1 MLLFGQDFNKNKRI
15 YMQVKVTGLLD
26 GKKGLITGVANNL
39 SISWAIAQMA
49 KEHGANLAFT
59 YQGEVLE
66 KRVIPLAEEIK
77 CDFVVPCDVTD
88 AESLDNLFKII
99 EQKWGKLDFLVHSI
113 AFSDR
118 NELQGRY
125 IDTSLSNFL
134 NTMNIS
140 CYSLIAL
147 AKRAE
152 PLMQDGGSILTL
164 TYYGSQKV
172 VRNYNVMGPA
182 KAALES
188 SVKYLATD
196 MGSNNIRVNA
206 ISAGPIKTLA
216 SSGINDFK
224 TMLALHEAASPLRR
238 NTSQRDVAGATL
250 YLLSNL
256 AEGVTGEIH
265 YVDCGYNT
273 TVGMGKGSSN
283 CH

>member
-1 MLLFGQDFNKNKRI
+1 
-15 YMQVKVTGLLD
+15 MQVKVTALLD

-39 SISWAIAQMA
+39 SISWAIAQIA
-49 KEHGANLAFT
+49 KEHGANLALT

-88 AESLDNLFKII
+88 EESLDNLFKII

-113 AFSDR
+113 GFSDR
-118 NELQGRY
+118 NELKGRY

-152 PLMQDGGSILTL
+152 PLMKDGGSILTL

-172 VRNYNVMGPA
+172 VPNYNVMGPA

-238 NTSQRDVAGATL
+238 NTSQRNVAGAAL

>member
-1 MLLFGQDFNKNKRI
+1 MLLFEQGIITKYGE
-15 YMQVKVTGLLD
+15 YMQTVGLLD

-39 SISWAIAQMA
+39 SISWAIAQMV
-49 KEHGANLAFT
+49 KEHGADLALT
-59 YQGEVLE
+59 YQGEMLE
-66 KRVIPLAEEIK
+66 KRVRPLAEEIG
-77 CDFVVPCDVTD
+77 CNFVVPCDVTNE
-88 AESLDNLFKII
+88 ESLDNLFKII

-118 NELQGRY
+118 NELKGRY
-125 IDTSLSNFL
+125 IDTTLPNFL
-134 NTMNIS
+134 NSMNIS
-140 CYSLIAL
+140 CYSLTAM

-152 PLMQDGGSILTL
+152 PLMKDGGSILTL

-182 KAALES
+182 KAALEC

-216 SSGINDFK
+216 SSGISDFK
-224 TMLALHEAASPLRR
+224 TMLASHEATSPLRR
-238 NTSQRDVAGATL
+238 NISSSDVAGAAL

-256 AEGVTGEIH
+256 SSGVTGEMH
-265 YVDCGYNT
+265 YVDGGFNT
-273 TVGMGKGSSN
+273 TVGMDTGSSS
-283 CH
+283 